1 MLFDFGK
8 KRREMEMASAR
19 RAIAEVARREG
30 KTIEEVRASMI
41 EAIEEAYKTP
51 DPNAQALWAQIP
63 REGEIPTPEEL
74 IIWAG
79 KRLR

>member
-1 MLFDFGK
+1 MLFDFNK
-8 KRREMEMASAR
+8 KRRELEMESAK

-51 DPNAQALWAQIP
+51 DLSAQALWATIP

-74 IIWAG
+74 IIWVG
-79 KRLR
+79 KRI

>member
-1 MLFDFGK
+1 MLFDFNK
-8 KRREMEMASAR
+8 KRRELEMESAK

-30 KTIEEVRASMI
+30 KTIDEVRASMI

-51 DPNAQALWAQIP
+51 DPSAQALWATIP

-74 IIWAG
+74 IIWVG
-79 KRLR
+79 KRL